1 MLDGPGNEIR
11 TDRYLVSGIL
21 TVSAIATNLRPHT
34 KAATLTQPVEPSEPT
49 VREHGLKTT
58 ASACAVSMVFHACL
72 LTACGLI
79 WYALPRPE
87 IGLPGIDSLMATSE
101 SDDSADG
108 ELQFEESLTLAEV
121 TPPLATGGQSMAEY
135 QSPLTNPEDSLMPTG
150 EQSLLSAS
158 AIGSPWQNANVSGAT
173 TPVGSASGSRDGLGY
188 GDGIGDSEGSDAADS
203 FFGLRPIGRRIVY
216 VLDCSR
222 SMNHPHDTE
231 AKTRFKRMKLELI
244 KSVQGMGPESEFFLI
259 FFNDFAIPMPSPVPV
274 QAAEQPKLKY
284 LYWMKDLKA
293 DGNTEP
299 RLALRHA
306 LRLQPDIVYFL
317 TDGSFTYRVQQDL
330 LSLPS
335 SKTEIHTFAF
345 DAPFTDNMRRAY
357 NRLLDDDRTGARE
370 TAGSRS
376 DYRKLVEAFSSHN
389 FMKQMAKRHG
399 GRFRLIPYDG

>member
-1 MLDGPGNEIR
+1 M
-11 TDRYLVSGIL
+11 
-21 TVSAIATNLRPHT
+21 SAIATNLRPHT
-34 KAATLTQPVEPSEPT
+34 NAGRLTQPVDASEPA
-49 VREHGLKTT
+49 VREHGLKTMM
-58 ASACAVSMVFHACL
+58 SAGAVSLAFHACL

-79 WYALPRPE
+79 WYALPKQE
-87 IGLPGIDSLMATSE
+87 TGLPDINSLMATSDA
-101 SDDSADG
+101 DDSTDG
-108 ELQFEESLTLAEV
+108 ELQFEESLTLAAV

-150 EQSLLSAS
+150 EQVLLSAS
-158 AIGSPWQNANVSGAT
+158 AIGSPWQNANVGGAA
-173 TPVGSASGSRDGLGY
+173 TPAGSAFGSRDGLGS
-188 GDGIGDSEGSDAADS
+188 GDGIGDADGSDAADS
-203 FFGLRPIGRRIVY
+203 FFGLRPVGRRVVY

-244 KSVQGMGPESEFFLI
+244 KSIQGMGPESEFFLI

-274 QAAEQPKLKY
+274 QASEQPKLKY
-284 LYWMKDLKA
+284 LHWMQDLKA

-299 RLALRHA
+299 RIALQHA
-306 LRLQPDIVYFL
+306 LRLQPDIIYFL

-330 LSLPS
+330 LSLQS
-335 SKTEIHTFAF
+335 SRTEIHTFAF
-345 DAPFTDNMRRAY
+345 DSPFTENQRRAY

-376 DYRKLVEAFSSHN
+376 DYRKLVEAFSAHH
-389 FMKQMAKRHG
+389 FMQQMAKRHG